1 MQTSCRLTP
10 SRPPPQHRALGGYRQ
25 AGRFTGLP
33 LSAPAHALADPWV
46 SLVSGLGSCVVG
58 ALPDR
63 CVSRDATNVGKTP
76 ASRSLLRRALCR
88 PVRLPG
94 RLCHVGVGTT
104 RLADPKLRPDPLSGE
119 AVDRP
124 LPAHFGSL
132 PVVLIAAVRLGFTTL
147 AVCGSVGRAVAHRP
161 QVVDNDTIPMNEFL
175 VSLCVSIRTR

>member
-1 MQTSCRLTP
+1 MCFGGVHVFSNGQVVALMPGWRCLTPSIPHGVRCRDMLQVFSDGSFLAPMLTSCRLTP

-119 AVDRP
+119 VVDRP

-132 PVVLIAAVRLGFTTL
+132 PGWR
-147 AVCGSVGRAVAHRP
+147 
-161 QVVDNDTIPMNEFL
+161 
-175 VSLCVSIRTR
+175 